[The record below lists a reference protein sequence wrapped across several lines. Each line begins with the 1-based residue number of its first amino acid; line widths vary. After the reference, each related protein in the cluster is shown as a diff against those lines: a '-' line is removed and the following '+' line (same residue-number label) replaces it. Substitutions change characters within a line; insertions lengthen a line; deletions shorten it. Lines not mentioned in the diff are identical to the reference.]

1 MPLLKLT
8 TSVVLG
14 EKQRKEILPAHSQ
27 LVAECTGK
35 PEAYVMV
42 VLAPAAV
49 MMAGKEGPAAFVD
62 FRAIGGLS
70 GKKNQE
76 ISARVCSFLS
86 ASLGIPAER
95 VYIAFT
101 EVSAGNWGWNGD
113 TF

>member
-8 TSVVLG
+8 TSVALG
-14 EKQRKEILPAHSQ
+14 EKQCKEILPALSQ

-42 VLAPAAV
+42 VFAPAAM

-70 GKKNQE
+70 EKKNKE